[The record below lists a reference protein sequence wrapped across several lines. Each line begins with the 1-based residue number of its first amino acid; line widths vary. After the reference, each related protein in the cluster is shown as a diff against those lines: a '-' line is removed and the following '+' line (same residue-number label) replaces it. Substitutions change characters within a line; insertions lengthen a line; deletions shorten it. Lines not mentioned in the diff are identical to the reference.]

1 VALYISRCLQPNLL
15 PPGCTFRRSDIDD
28 CCAVNGCKQNQN
40 KHPVGVFNGTR
51 KHSDLFT
58 RNRHAKSFKHIR
70 APFNERIRNRIRQE
84 NGFIEIERNTASSDS
99 QGSPSHVTVEH
110 KTSTESVTQPTAIT
124 RTRSILET
132 RRQLMESIKALRE
145 KSLLRNLTTFFTAT
159 PHIQNLPSDESLF
172 NNERIGIDQFP

>member
-1 VALYISRCLQPNLL
+1 M
-15 PPGCTFRRSDIDD
+15 
-28 CCAVNGCKQNQN
+28 
-40 KHPVGVFNGTR
+40 
-51 KHSDLFT
+51 
-58 RNRHAKSFKHIR
+58 
-70 APFNERIRNRIRQE
+70 
-84 NGFIEIERNTASSDS
+84 EIERNTASSDS